1 MILVDSSVLISY
13 LKGDDTPSAD
23 KLVRIIERKLPFGI
37 CPQIYL
43 EVLQGAAG
51 EKDFSRLREY
61 LGSQIFYTLPDT
73 LESYTKAARMYFE
86 LRRKGKTAGSSI
98 DCLIAL
104 TAIEN
109 DLFLLHNDADF
120 DKIAR
125 YFPLRTWTD

>member
-1 MILVDSSVLISY
+1 VILVDSSVLISF
-13 LKGDDTPSAD
+13 LRGDDNPSVD
-23 KLVRIIERKLPFGI
+23 KLARIIEQKLPFGI

-51 EKDFSRLREY
+51 ERDFDRLMEY
-61 LGSQIFYTLPDT
+61 LGSQIFYTLRDT
-73 LESYTKAARMYFE
+73 LISYTEAARMYFE
-86 LRRKGKTAGSSI
+86 LRRKGMKVASSI
-98 DCLIAL
+98 DCLIAR

-125 YFPLRTWTD
+125 LFPLKIWG